1 MHKACPLQQASLVG
15 AFQLLGRRTLRRL
28 SRPKASG
35 GDPIGPLEALKLA
48 CEREGIQLLQDH
60 EDNEETWEDLL
71 EDEEIVWDP
80 TLELAEARP
89 ADQADDRSALQLS
102 EAAHMSVEEFQ
113 TLKSRGAR
121 ICALDVSLPDS
132 IGDVLRTADELE
144 ATTLRHVPLEDLHAD
159 AAAQLRE
166 FDHVVILA
174 MLRDD
179 RRAWQAWVRLT
190 KVFRL
195 QHVGILV
202 Q

>member
-1 MHKACPLQQASLVG
+1 MTSTGIPL
-15 AFQLLGRRTLRRL
+15 
-28 SRPKASG
+28 
-35 GDPIGPLEALKLA
+35 
-48 CEREGIQLLQDH
+48 
-60 EDNEETWEDLL
+60 
-71 EDEEIVWDP
+71 
-80 TLELAEARP
+80 
-89 ADQADDRSALQLS
+89 
-102 EAAHMSVEEFQ
+102 
-113 TLKSRGAR
+113 
-121 ICALDVSLPDS
+121 VSNKT
-132 IGDVLRTADELE
+132 GYFCCRDVLRTADELE

-166 FDHVVILA
+166 FDHVMILA